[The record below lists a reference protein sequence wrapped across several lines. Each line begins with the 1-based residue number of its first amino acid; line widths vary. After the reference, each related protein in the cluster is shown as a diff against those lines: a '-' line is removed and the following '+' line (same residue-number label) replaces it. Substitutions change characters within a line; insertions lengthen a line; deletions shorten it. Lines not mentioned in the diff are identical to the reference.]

1 MSRKKIK
8 QDAAQIE
15 GAPLQST
22 ADAQGQA
29 PASSHELLQNIADKL
44 GVANEQ
50 RTKGNKDRQDG
61 SLLMRSQTPTMTF

>member
-29 PASSHELLQNIADKL
+29 PAIRTNYYKILLTNWA
-44 GVANEQ
+44 
-50 RTKGNKDRQDG
+50 
-61 SLLMRSQTPTMTF
+61 